1 MALNT
6 SKGHGCVSRHQIC
19 CYFYLFHCCNATV
32 FEVQFMQCNYCITGW
47 SFIWSTFRWFFR
59 LSVSNIWFFYVRTH
73 PVGLSTTPWVAFPP
87 TFGPWGTSELD
98 PGDPAEPNTEAFLW
112 PDHQL
117 MKFVLFQMYWMYWI
131 CWLSF
136 FRWYGREAWTYFN
149 LCRLCHNNM

>member
-1 MALNT
+1 MSLNT

-73 PVGLSTTPWVAFPP
+73 PVGVSTTPWVAFPP

-112 PDHQL
+112 PGHQL